1 MIDLQIDVPELP
13 SVVLASPVLR
23 QSVADGLNET
33 LRKAR
38 KLGVENITSRVNLPS
53 RYVSD
58 RVQARQATANKLEGR
73 IEARKRGTR
82 LDRYPY
88 SARKNGARSAGVDVN
103 ITRGTGSLRLYSAF
117 LVRARRGN
125 EAGAGGM
132 AIAMRK
138 SVAAKLG
145 AGTAADR
152 IDWEQATGK
161 RGREYVVLH
170 ALSVEAEFRSV
181 VPAIAPEVERVL
193 QQEVEQKLSA
203 AGAAKP

>member
-1 MIDLQIDVPELP
+1 MIDLQIDLPELP
-13 SVVLASPVLR
+13 AAVMASPVLR

-38 KLGVENITSRVNLPS
+38 KLGIENITARVNLPS
-53 RYVSD
+53 RYVAD
-58 RVQARQATANKLEGR
+58 RVQTRQATSNKLEGR
-73 IEARKRGTR
+73 IVARKRGTR

-88 SARKNGARSAGVDVN
+88 TARKNGSRGAGVDVN
-103 ITRGTGSLRLYSAF
+103 ITRGAGSLHLYSAF
-117 LVRARRGN
+117 LVRARRGK

-152 IDWEQATGK
+152 LDWEQATGK
-161 RGREYVVLH
+161 RGSEYVVLH

-181 VPAIAPEVERVL
+181 VERIAPEVERVL
-193 QQEVEQKLSA
+193 QQEIDQKLSA
-203 AGAAKP
+203 AGAATP